1 MMAGEKERYKK
12 ALERYAKHL
21 QEIRNITSVIPKG
34 TDAECAS
41 RMARAKEDYD
51 FFVHAYFPHLAT
63 SRCGKFQIEAAEYIK
78 NNTRARCVF
87 EWARGHAKSSHISL
101 MIPLWLKIQENPE
114 PMIMVLVSKSA
125 DMARRLLSD
134 LQAEL
139 EGNDLFLH
147 DFGRQKTDGLW
158 TDGEFVCAD
167 GSMFIAL
174 GRGQSPRGIK
184 RRGLRVNYIS
194 IDDIDDDE
202 MCRNPRRV
210 DEAVDWCLSALIGTM
225 AMGRG
230 RFVLV
235 GNRIGQY
242 SILGEMA
249 SRPHF
254 YHTVVNALDKKGKP
268 SWWQNYQLSEI
279 NDLRVE
285 VGERR
290 FQKEYMNNP
299 LDEGSVF
306 ERKYIRYDKMLPLR
320 EYRAIVSYTDPSF
333 KSSSKN
339 DFKATL
345 LVGLTKEGKFH
356 VIKAYA
362 DQTKVSVMVGWHYE
376 ISDFVGDTPVR
387 YYMESNFIQD
397 LLMDEFRK
405 AGIAS
410 GKQIPITGDGRKK
423 PEKFARIEALQPF
436 FQRGEIL
443 FNEAEKSSGGMKV
456 LEDQLLT
463 FQRGSKAHDD
473 APDALEGA
481 VWLLSNKVRTANTR
495 YVVGHRPNRKY

>member
-34 TDAECAS
+34 TDAEREK
-41 RMARAKEDYD
+41 RMVRAREDYD
-51 FFVHAYFPHLAT
+51 FFVQAYFPHLAT

-78 NNTRARCVF
+78 NNPRARCVF

-254 YHTVVNALDKKGKP
+254 HHTVVNALDKKGKP

-306 ERKYIRYDKMLPLR
+306 ERKYIRYGKMLPLR

-333 KSSSKN
+333 KS
-339 DFKATL
+339 F
-345 LVGLTKEGKFH
+345 
-356 VIKAYA
+356 
-362 DQTKVSVMVGWHYE
+362 MVGRKYE
-376 ISDFVGDTPVR
+376 IIDFVGDTPVR

-405 AGIAS
+405 AGTAS

-436 FQRGEIL
+436 FQRGEII

>member
-34 TDAECAS
+34 TDAEREK
-41 RMARAKEDYD
+41 RMVRAREDYD
-51 FFVHAYFPHLAT
+51 FFVQAYFPHLAT

-78 NNTRARCVF
+78 NNPRARCVF

-254 YHTVVNALDKKGKP
+254 HHTVVNALDKKGKP

-306 ERKYIRYDKMLPLR
+306 ERKYIRYGKMLPLR
-320 EYRAIVSYTDPSF
+320 EYRAIVCYTDPSF
-333 KSSSKN
+333 KASATA
-339 DFKATL
+339 DFKATM
-345 LVGLTKEGKFH
+345 LVGITPQGKYH
-356 VIKAYA
+356 VLKAYA
-362 DQTKVSVMVGWHYE
+362 DQTKVSTMVEWHY
-376 ISDFVGDTPVR
+376 DAHDYVGDNPVR
-387 YYMESNFIQD
+387 YEMEAGFMQD
-397 LLMDEFRK
+397 LLLDEFRK
-405 AGIAS
+405 YGEKV
-410 GKQIPITGDGRKK
+410 GYQIPIVGDTRKK
-423 PEKFARIEALQPF
+423 PDKFARIEALQPLF
-436 FQRGEIL
+436 ERGDII
-443 FNEAEKSSGGMKV
+443 FNELERDSQGMRV
-456 LEDQLLT
+456 LVEQLLC
-463 FQRGSKAHDD
+463 FEKGCKIHDD

-481 VWLLSNKVRTANTR
+481 IWKLSNSVRKPNNR
-495 YVVGHRPNRKY
+495 YAVGCRASRRW

>member
-34 TDAECAS
+34 TDAERTS
-41 RMARAKEDYD
+41 RMVRAREDYD
-51 FFVHAYFPHLAT
+51 FFVQAYFPHLAT

-78 NNTRARCVF
+78 NNPRARCVF

-306 ERKYIRYDKMLPLR
+306 ERKYIRYGKQFFEGANRRYTEYAKSLEPKLGIPYTTITPLIFSLIQTCVHYAMFED
-320 EYRAIVSYTDPSF
+320 EYYLQSQLEALKQAI
-333 KSSSKN
+333 
-339 DFKATL
+339 
-345 LVGLTKEGKFH
+345 
-356 VIKAYA
+356 
-362 DQTKVSVMVGWHYE
+362 
-376 ISDFVGDTPVR
+376 R
-387 YYMESNFIQD
+387 
-397 LLMDEFRK
+397 LLMTQYRTEDARPDVK
-405 AGIAS
+405 AES
-410 GKQIPITGDGRKK
+410 
-423 PEKFARIEALQPF
+423 
-436 FQRGEIL
+436 
-443 FNEAEKSSGGMKV
+443 
-456 LEDQLLT
+456 
-463 FQRGSKAHDD
+463 
-473 APDALEGA
+473 
-481 VWLLSNKVRTANTR
+481 
-495 YVVGHRPNRKY
+495 

>member
-1 MMAGEKERYKK
+1 
-12 ALERYAKHL
+12 
-21 QEIRNITSVIPKG
+21 
-34 TDAECAS
+34 
-41 RMARAKEDYD
+41 
-51 FFVHAYFPHLAT
+51 
-63 SRCGKFQIEAAEYIK
+63 
-78 NNTRARCVF
+78 
-87 EWARGHAKSSHISL
+87 

-242 SILGEMA
+242 SILGKWPRA
-249 SRPHF
+249 PIF
-254 YHTVVNALDKKGKP
+254 TIP
-268 SWWQNYQLSEI
+268 S
-279 NDLRVE
+279 
-285 VGERR
+285 
-290 FQKEYMNNP
+290 
-299 LDEGSVF
+299 
-306 ERKYIRYDKMLPLR
+306 
-320 EYRAIVSYTDPSF
+320 
-333 KSSSKN
+333 
-339 DFKATL
+339 
-345 LVGLTKEGKFH
+345 
-356 VIKAYA
+356 
-362 DQTKVSVMVGWHYE
+362 
-376 ISDFVGDTPVR
+376 
-387 YYMESNFIQD
+387 
-397 LLMDEFRK
+397 
-405 AGIAS
+405 
-410 GKQIPITGDGRKK
+410 
-423 PEKFARIEALQPF
+423 
-436 FQRGEIL
+436 
-443 FNEAEKSSGGMKV
+443 
-456 LEDQLLT
+456 
-463 FQRGSKAHDD
+463 
-473 APDALEGA
+473 
-481 VWLLSNKVRTANTR
+481 
-495 YVVGHRPNRKY
+495 

>member
-34 TDAECAS
+34 TDAERAS
-41 RMARAKEDYD
+41 RMARAREDYD

-78 NNTRARCVF
+78 NNPRARCVF

-249 SRPHF
+249 ARPHF

-306 ERKYIRYDKMLPLR
+306 ERKYIRYGKMLPLR
-320 EYRAIVSYTDPSF
+320 EYRAIVSYTDPVVQIVVEKRLQGHAF
-333 KSSSKN
+333 
-339 DFKATL
+339 
-345 LVGLTKEGKFH
+345 GG
-356 VIKAYA
+356 A
-362 DQTKVSVMVGWHYE
+362 DQRGEVPCHKGLRRPDEGVSHGGVALRDKRLCGGYAR
-376 ISDFVGDTPVR
+376 PVLHGVQ
-387 YYMESNFIQD
+387 FH
-397 LLMDEFRK
+397 
-405 AGIAS
+405 S
-410 GKQIPITGDGRKK
+410 GLVDGRVPQSGYRLGKAD
-423 PEKFARIEALQPF
+423 PHYRGRTEETGEIRTHRGVAALFPTRGDS
-436 FQRGEIL
+436 FQRGGKIVGRHESARRPAADVPAGKQGARRCARRPRRGRVV
-443 FNEAEKSSGGMKV
+443 AE
-456 LEDQLLT
+456 Q
-463 FQRGSKAHDD
+463 QSKDSEY
-473 APDALEGA
+473 PLRR
-481 VWLLSNKVRTANTR
+481 RTQT
-495 YVVGHRPNRKY
+495 